1 MSTAAQTR
9 RSRAS
14 SRAASRR
21 NPALDVDL
29 TRLDSLPLAELRDLW
44 RTIGG
49 KGEPV
54 QRRLLIREIAHL
66 VQSRRSGGMDKGTAR
81 LLAAAVR
88 AARQGTGQ
96 PERAVRTSENA
107 CDGDSPRAAS
117 SAAAASPSPTG
128 SSVAP
133 KPRRSRLPSASTPL
147 PTGARITRVWRG
159 RTYEVIVA
167 EGGKAFIYN
176 GETYRSLSKVAEAIT
191 GTVWSGPLFFGLTR
205 QRRSRGKEPHA

>member
-14 SRAASRR
+14 SRTTSRL
-21 NPALDVDL
+21 NAALDVDL
-29 TRLDSLPLAELRDLW
+29 TRLDALPLAELRDLW

-66 VQSRRSGGMDKGTAR
+66 VQSRRSGGIDKVTAR

-88 AARQGTGQ
+88 AARQE
-96 PERAVRTSENA
+96 PAKPKRALRT
-107 CDGDSPRAAS
+107 GDSGSDGHTPRT
-117 SAAAASPSPTG
+117 ASPDSTASPPHA
-128 SSVAP
+128 SAAP
-133 KPRRSRLPSASTPL
+133 KPRRSRLPSAASPL

-159 RTYEVIVA
+159 RTYEVTVA
-167 EGGKAFIYN
+167 DEGKAFIYN

-191 GTVWSGPLFFGLTR
+191 GTVWSGPLFFGLTT
-205 QRRSRGKEPHA
+205 QRRPRGKEPQA